1 MMKKASDEKDLP
13 DFREVMREHLIH
25 NGFPADQTSKA
36 LQVYS
41 KAVPDATFVDI
52 EKKLREENFN
62 IFLIAL
68 VRFLYITAPEG
79 TKNRITISTTGE
91 GTLRCHQLD

>member
-1 MMKKASDEKDLP
+1 M
-13 DFREVMREHLIH
+13 DFLLTRPL
-25 NGFPADQTSKA
+25 KA

-41 KAVPDATFVDI
+41 KAVPDASFVDI

-79 TKNRITISTTGE
+79 TKI
-91 GTLRCHQLD
+91 D